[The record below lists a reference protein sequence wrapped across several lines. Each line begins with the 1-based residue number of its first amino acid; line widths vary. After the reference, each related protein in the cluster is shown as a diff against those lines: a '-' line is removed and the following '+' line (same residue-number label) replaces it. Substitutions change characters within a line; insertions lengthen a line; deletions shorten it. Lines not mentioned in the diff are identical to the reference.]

1 MKAKIYIT
9 LKPGLLDAQGKTV
22 KGALDALGFKG
33 IQDVRMGKYIEIE
46 LNHGSA
52 TSAKHDIER
61 MCKKLLA
68 NPVIETY
75 RIELAEGSR
84 LKARGKPPAS
94 SLQPR
99 ARAKRA

>member
-1 MKAKIYIT
+1 MKAKVYIT

-33 IQDVRMGKYIEIE
+33 VKDVRMGKYIEIE
-46 LNHGSA
+46 LNRGRAHA
-52 TSAKHDIER
+52 AKQDVER

-68 NPVIETY
+68 NPIIETY
-75 RIELAEGSR
+75 RIDLAEGSR
-84 LKARGKPPAS
+84 LKAR
-94 SLQPR
+94 